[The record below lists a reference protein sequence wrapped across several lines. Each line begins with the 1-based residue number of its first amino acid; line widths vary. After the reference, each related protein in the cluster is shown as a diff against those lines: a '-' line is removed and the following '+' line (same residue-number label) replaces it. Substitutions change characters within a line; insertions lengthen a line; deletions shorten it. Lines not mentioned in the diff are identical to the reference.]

1 MRCTMNRKR
10 SSARKQFYR
19 SRVACFQ
26 LSIGRIKTKIN
37 YEHDRR
43 LFRAAIVED
52 EEQYLSLSILFAPSS
67 MTTFLAVHEGYY
79 FSVL

>member
-1 MRCTMNRKR
+1 MRCYYESKTFFRT
-10 SSARKQFYR
+10 RKQFYR

-52 EEQYLSLSILFAPSS
+52 EEQLSLSLPLSQLLS
-67 MTTFLAVHEGYY
+67 CSPHPR
-79 FSVL
+79 